1 MGRNVPDPAGER
13 RMAKRYWLFKSDPET
28 FGLDHFRRIR
38 NKTTMWD
45 GVRNYQARNLMR
57 DEIGKGDLVIFY
69 HSSVRPPAAVGLAE
83 VVREGYPDRTDGS
96 SPEDPVRWIQV
107 DVRYRTHF
115 EEPVTIDAMREMKGL
130 EELALLRRGNRLSI
144 QPVTPKEAK
153 AIIRAGGLDPARFL

>member
-1 MGRNVPDPAGER
+1 MVRT
-13 RMAKRYWLFKSDPET
+13 WLFKSEPYEFSIDDLKASPRGTSGWE
-28 FGLDHFRRIR
+28 
-38 NKTTMWD
+38 

-57 DEIGKGDLVIFY
+57 DEIGKGDVVIFY

-115 EEPVTIDAMREMKGL
+115 EKPVTIDAMREMKGL

-153 AIIRAGGLDPARFL
+153 TIIRAGGLDPARFL